1 LPRSPEAFRSGNLL
15 ELGSRLFDGLVI
27 LDERRLVTQSDGTVS
42 KTDVFG
48 VLFRHAAEI
57 WEHDHGGITMTH
69 LDMTV
74 GSDVTQALP
83 VVRKIGMMD
92 LKDALAKGIEDF
104 RAIPTHVIFLSIIY
118 PVGALLVA
126 QLTLKDLFHLFFP
139 LAAGFAL
146 IGPFAALGLYELSRR
161 RELGLD
167 LSWTHVFGVRH
178 SRSLGGIFTLGALLV
193 AIFLLWVVVAQ
204 AIYVAT
210 FGKAPP
216 VSIPNF
222 LRQVFTT
229 PQGWTLIVV
238 GNGVGFLFAVVVLMI
253 SVVSF
258 PLLLDR
264 NVGAG
269 VAILTSVRVVLRNPV
284 TMAVWGLIIAG
295 LLLIGSLPLFV
306 GLAVVMPIL
315 GHSSWHLYRK
325 VVESDP
331 NAQKEEPIAP
341 KPRRRRYAAQF
352 PASLFAGEDQR

>member
-1 LPRSPEAFRSGNLL
+1 
-15 ELGSRLFDGLVI
+15 
-27 LDERRLVTQSDGTVS
+27 
-42 KTDVFG
+42 
-48 VLFRHAAEI
+48 
-57 WEHDHGGITMTH
+57 MTH

-74 GSDVTQALP
+74 GSDASQALP
-83 VVRKIGMMD
+83 MVRKIGMRD

-104 RAIPTHVIFLSIIY
+104 RTIPTHVIFLSLIY
-118 PVGALLVA
+118 PVGALVVA
-126 QLTLKDLFHLFFP
+126 QLTLSDLVHLFFP

-146 IGPFAALGLYELSRR
+146 IGPVAALGLYELSRR

-167 LSWTHVFGVRH
+167 LWWTHAFGVRH
-178 SRSLGGIFTLGALLV
+178 SRSLGGILALGALLV
-193 AIFLLWVVVAQ
+193 VIFLLWIAVAQ

-210 FGKAPP
+210 FGNAPP
-216 VSIPNF
+216 GSIPDF

-229 PQGWTLIVV
+229 PEGWTLIVV
-238 GNGVGFLFAVVVLMI
+238 GNGIGFLFAVVVFMI

-284 TMAVWGLIIAG
+284 TMAMWGLIIAG
-295 LLLIGSLPLFV
+295 LLVIGSLPLFI
-306 GLAVVMPIL
+306 GLAVVMPVL

-325 VVESDP
+325 VVEPDP
-331 NAQKEEPIAP
+331 TAQKEEPVEP

-352 PASLFAGEDQR
+352 PASLFAGEDEPRVTEAVDRPFNRSEHSS